1 MQIFQMVRIGIVC
14 YLVVGIVECIT
25 LDIVTILYR
34 LHREIQSSEFR
45 RAVRIIIGIGI
56 LVNTNHLIVQLT
68 LGILAIIYLYKV
80 PIVIGLNRKSNII

>member
-1 MQIFQMVRIGIVC
+1 MQVQVLIMLICFIVVIVEGIV
-14 YLVVGIVECIT
+14 
-25 LDIVTILYR
+25 LDTVIILHCLY
-34 LHREIQSSEFR
+34 REIQSSEFR